1 MPARNEPCPCA
12 SGRKYKRCCLE
23 RLDAVAGELR
33 ARDALLEQLTGWLKD
48 EHASTLQE
56 ANDRLFLIRVLKGVA
71 GRSGSLIWVLNDLVP
86 ADGGPPLIHR
96 FAARSALDP
105 AARRVVAGLAAARLD
120 VHRVVACKSDRWI
133 VIAPLRGGGP
143 IDVMS
148 DAGLAG
154 LRAGDLL
161 VARIVHA
168 TSVATPWGAVFHFP
182 AETERRW
189 RACLDALPEDS
200 AAAAL
205 EILGFEP
212 DDAAEPLPD
221 GADLLTRAWPIEDDI
236 AVLEA
241 LEEDPLVDSLGD
253 TPGGWAF
260 AWLDDANSGR
270 PELGGASDGDAA
282 IEVARIV
289 VSERELRLI
298 ASDHE
303 TLSIVA
309 NDLECEIVGD
319 LFLAPY
325 EQRAA

>member
-33 ARDALLEQLTGWLKD
+33 DRDALLAQLIDWVKD
-48 EHASTLQE
+48 GHASTFQE
-56 ANDRLFLIRVLKGVA
+56 ANDHVFLIRVLRGAA
-71 GRSGSLIWVLNDLVP
+71 GRNGSMVWILNDFVP
-86 ADGGPPLIHR
+86 ADGGPPLIFR
-96 FAARSALDP
+96 FAVRPELDP
-105 AARRVVAGLAAARLD
+105 AARRIAVGLAAARLD
-120 VHRVVACKSDRWI
+120 VHRVVACRSDRWI
-133 VIAPLRGGGP
+133 AIEPLRGGDP
-143 IDVMS
+143 VDVMS

-154 LRAGDLL
+154 LRDGDLV

-168 TSVATPWGAVFHFP
+168 TSVATPWGAVFRFP

-189 RACLDALPEDS
+189 RTCLDALPEDP
-200 AAAAL
+200 ATAAL

-212 DDAAEPLPD
+212 DAAAEPLPD

-253 TPGGWAF
+253 TPSGWAF
-260 AWLDDANSGR
+260 AWLDDADSGH
-270 PELGGASDGDAA
+270 PDLGGASNDDS

-289 VSERELRLI
+289 VSERELRLV
-298 ASDHE
+298 AGDHA
-303 TLSIVA
+303 TLSVVA
-309 NDLECEIVGD
+309 NDLECELGD
-319 LFLAPY
+319 LILAPS

>member
-33 ARDALLEQLTGWLKD
+33 ARDALLAQFTDWVRD

-56 ANDRLFLIRVLKGVA
+56 ANDSVFLIRVLRGVA
-71 GRSGSLIWVLNDLVP
+71 GRSGSLIWVLNDFVP
-86 ADGGPPLIHR
+86 ADGGPPLVSR
-96 FAARSALDP
+96 FAARAELDP
-105 AARRVVAGLAAARLD
+105 AARRIVAGLAAARLD
-120 VHRVVACKSDRWI
+120 VHRVVACWSDRWI
-133 VIAPLRGGGP
+133 AIEPLRGGNP

-154 LRAGDLL
+154 LRAGDLI
-161 VARIVHA
+161 VARIVHT
-168 TSVATPWGAVFHFP
+168 TSVATPWGAVFRFP

-189 RACLDALPEDS
+189 RACLDAVPEDP

-212 DDAAEPLPD
+212 DDVAEPLPD
-221 GADLLTRAWPIEDDI
+221 GADLLTRAWPIEDDD

-241 LEEDPLVDSLGD
+241 LEEDPLVDSLGG

-260 AWLDDANSGR
+260 AWLDDADSGH
-270 PELGGASDGDAA
+270 PDLGGASDADS

-289 VSERELRLI
+289 VSERELRLV
-298 ASDHE
+298 AGDHE
-303 TLSIVA
+303 TLSTVA
-309 NDLECEIVGD
+309 TDLESELGD

-325 EQRAA
+325 DQRAA

>member
-12 SGRKYKRCCLE
+12 SRRKYKRCCLE

-33 ARDALLEQLTGWLKD
+33 DRDALLAQLAGWAKD
-48 EHASTLQE
+48 EHASTFME
-56 ANDRLFLIRVLKGVA
+56 ANDSVFLIRVLRGVA
-71 GRSGSLIWVLNDLVP
+71 GRLGSLIWVLNDFVP

-96 FAARSALDP
+96 FAERSELDP
-105 AARRVVAGLAAARLD
+105 GARRIVAGLAAARLD
-120 VHRVVACKSDRWI
+120 VHRVIACRSDRWI
-133 VIAPLRGGGP
+133 VIEPLRGGGP

-168 TSVATPWGAVFHFP
+168 TSVATPWGAVFRFP

-212 DDAAEPLPD
+212 EDAAEPLPD
-221 GADLLTRAWPIEDDI
+221 RVDLLTRAWPIEDDD

-241 LEEDPLVDSLGD
+241 LEEDPLVDSLGG

-260 AWLDDANSGR
+260 ARLDDADSGH
-270 PELGGASDGDAA
+270 PDLGGASDDDI

-289 VSERELRLI
+289 VSERELRLV
-298 ASDHE
+298 AGAHE
-303 TLSIVA
+303 TLSTVIT
-309 NDLECEIVGD
+309 DLESGLGD
-319 LFLAPY
+319 LMLAPY

>member
-23 RLDAVAGELR
+23 RLDTVAGELR
-33 ARDALLEQLTGWLKD
+33 DRDAVLAQLIDWVKD
-48 EHASTLQE
+48 QHAATVQE
-56 ANDRLFLIRVLKGVA
+56 SNDSVFLIRVLRGVA
-71 GRSGSLIWVLNDLVP
+71 GRSGSLIWILNDFVP
-86 ADGGPPLIHR
+86 ADGAPPLIFR
-96 FAARSALDP
+96 FAVRPELDP
-105 AARRVVAGLAAARLD
+105 AARRIAVGLAAARLD
-120 VHRVVACKSDRWI
+120 VHRVVARWSDRWI
-133 VIAPLRGGGP
+133 AIEPLGGGSP

-148 DAGLAG
+148 DVGTAG
-154 LRAGDLL
+154 LRTGDLI
-161 VARIVHA
+161 VARIVHS
-168 TSVATPWGAVFHFP
+168 TSVATLWGAVVRFP

-189 RACLDALPEDS
+189 RACLDALPEDP

-205 EILGFEP
+205 EILRFEP

-221 GADLLTRAWPIEDDI
+221 GADLLTRAWPIEDDH

-241 LEEDPLVDSLGD
+241 LEEDPLVESLGV
-253 TPGGWAF
+253 TPDGWAF
-260 AWLDDANSGR
+260 AWLDDADSGQ
-270 PELGGASDGDAA
+270 PDLGGKSDDDV

-289 VSERELRLI
+289 VGERELRLV
-298 ASDHE
+298 AGDHE

-309 NDLECEIVGD
+309 TDLECELGD